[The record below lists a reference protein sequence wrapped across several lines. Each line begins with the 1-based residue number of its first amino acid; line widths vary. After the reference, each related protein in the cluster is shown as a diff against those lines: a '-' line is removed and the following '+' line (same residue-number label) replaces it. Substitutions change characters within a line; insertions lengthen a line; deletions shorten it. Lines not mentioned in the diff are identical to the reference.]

1 MIIHVTHHH
10 VACLLELSYST
21 SIEDATVLF
30 GANSAVP
37 VHHFPAQLKA
47 LISLSSHVYLDLP
60 PSAIPRSSRSRPKSI
75 MKYLANSLPAR
86 KEYDSIVEA
95 LNGSKRKPLAPEV
108 SKLRTI
114 KSQCEQD
121 VMRAAADISGM
132 AHAKVRTVPAN
143 SVSGRYSIS
152 IRTADNAF
160 YAT

>member
-1 MIIHVTHHH
+1 MLHI
-10 VACLLELSYST
+10 ACFLKLSHST
-21 SIEDATVLF
+21 SIEDAAVLF
-30 GANSAVP
+30 GANSVVP
-37 VHHFPAQLKA
+37 VHHFPTQLKT

-60 PSAIPRSSRSRPKSI
+60 PSATPRSSRSRPKSI

-121 VMRAAADISGM
+121 VMRAAADISGT
-132 AHAKVRTVPAN
+132 AHAKVRPVPA
-143 SVSGRYSIS
+143 SSASGKCSIS

-160 YAT
+160 YATWPL